1 MHELQPDA
9 APRSIHLDTRHSQ
22 SDGGKEVK
30 LIIVA
35 PLVGGLRFGGCPA
48 LAAALF
54 LFNDRNCGGN
64 EFDATISAVGP
75 GVQLSVV
82 VEVVLSVELVFA
94 TELA

>member
-1 MHELQPDA
+1 M
-9 APRSIHLDTRHSQ
+9 
-22 SDGGKEVK
+22 K

-35 PLVGGLRFGGCPA
+35 PLVGRLRFGGCSA

-54 LFNDRNCGGN
+54 LFNDGNCGGN
-64 EFDATISAVGP
+64 EFNATISAVGP